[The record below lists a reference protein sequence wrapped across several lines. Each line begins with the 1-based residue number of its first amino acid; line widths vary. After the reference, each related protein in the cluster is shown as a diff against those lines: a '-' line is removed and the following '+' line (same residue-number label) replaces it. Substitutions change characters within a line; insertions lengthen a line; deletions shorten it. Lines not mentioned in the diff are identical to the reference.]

1 MLGVTDPLTYIAGAT
16 AIILLPGPNSLF
28 ALSVAAKRGVKA
40 GFAAAAG
47 IFTGDLILMLAAALG
62 VASLMR
68 AYPVAFDIVRYA
80 GAAYLAWLGIKLL
93 LARSNKPA
101 ETSSLADVPAGHI
114 YRQAVSISLVNVK
127 AIIFF
132 MAFFPQFVDPS
143 YSHIWL
149 TFGAL
154 GITVQIL
161 SLSYLSFLIV
171 AGANIARKLSGRAW
185 IATLLRKLTGVLFL
199 SFGARLA
206 LSR

>member
-1 MLGVTDPLTYIAGAT
+1 MLGITDPLTYLAGAT
-16 AIILLPGPNSLF
+16 AIILMPGPNSLF
-28 ALSVAAKRGVKA
+28 ALSVASRRGVRA

-47 IFTGDLILMLAAALG
+47 IFTGDLVLMLAAALG
-62 VASLMR
+62 VASLMH

-80 GAAYLAWLGIKLL
+80 GAAYLAFLGIKLL
-93 LARSNKPA
+93 LTRSNKREQEVQLDIPA
-101 ETSSLADVPAGHI
+101 RHI
-114 YRQAVSISLVNVK
+114 YRQAMSISLVNVK

-143 YSHIWL
+143 YPHIWL

-161 SLSYLSFLIV
+161 SLSYLSFLIL

-185 IATLLRKLTGVLFL
+185 IATILKKLTGTLFL

>member
-1 MLGVTDPLTYIAGAT
+1 MLGITDPVTYVAGAT
-16 AIILLPGPNSLF
+16 AIILMPGPNSLF
-28 ALSVAAKRGVKA
+28 ALSVASRRGVRA

-62 VASLMR
+62 VASLMH
-68 AYPVAFDIVRYA
+68 AYPVAFDVVRYA
-80 GAAYLAWLGIKLL
+80 GAAYLAWLGVKLL
-93 LARSNKPA
+93 LDRGNKRAMEDVQADIPAR
-101 ETSSLADVPAGHI
+101 HI
-114 YRQAVSISLVNVK
+114 YRQAMSISLVNVK

-143 YSHIWL
+143 YPHIWL

-161 SLSYLSFLIV
+161 SLSYLSFLIL

-185 IATLLRKLTGVLFL
+185 IATVLKKLTGTLFL

>member
-1 MLGVTDPLTYIAGAT
+1 VLGITDPLTYLAGAT
-16 AIILLPGPNSLF
+16 AIILMPGPNSLF
-28 ALSVAAKRGVKA
+28 ALSVASRRGTQA

-62 VASLMR
+62 VASLMH
-68 AYPVAFDIVRYA
+68 AYPVAFDVVRYA
-80 GAAYLAWLGIKLL
+80 GAAYLAWLGVKLL
-93 LARSNKPA
+93 LAKSNKQA
-101 ETSSLADVPAGHI
+101 EMSHVDVPARHI

-127 AIIFF
+127 AIFFF

-161 SLSYLSFLIV
+161 SLSYLSFLIL

-185 IATLLRKLTGVLFL
+185 IGALLRRLTGVLFL

-206 LSR
+206 LGR